1 MFSNKGKRGKFFS
14 PFGLI
19 LIVIFLA
26 VFAGFSLILLLIN
39 QNLLIDQN
47 SIDLLDMYIR
57 ASFVLIGSTLSGIV
71 AFFIFSLQENVKKKE
86 KVENEMKF
94 YDNIKEEYHDNLEA
108 LKKVSKMMRQ
118 NSISDLANDLA
129 EEKEVKEILRAVHT
143 QMNFTFYSDFLKE
156 LKNKEYSNHIKA
168 FKKSHQVYKYL
179 ELIITNLE
187 NKENIEKI
195 LVLIK
200 DDIIEMKELYG
211 NSSSNETEED

>member
-1 MFSNKGKRGKFFS
+1 
-14 PFGLI
+14 
-19 LIVIFLA
+19 
-26 VFAGFSLILLLIN
+26 
-39 QNLLIDQN
+39 
-47 SIDLLDMYIR
+47 MYIR

>member
-14 PFGLI
+14 PFELI

-26 VFAGFSLILLLIN
+26 VFACFSLILLIIN
-39 QNLLIDQN
+39 QNILIDQN